1 MTNKGT
7 LMFDIGAMPD
17 QLDPEVLA
25 LLQQAETATIGHFRH
40 MGFVNRSIQC
50 ATSPAPVPRIAGTA
64 VTLALPGFDSTMLH
78 YALSDTR
85 PGDILVIDR
94 LGDDRHACW
103 GGGVARAAV
112 AAGVR
117 AAVIDGP
124 CTDASEIAA
133 EGFPLWCRGS
143 SSITTRVLGLGGAMN
158 VPVSCGGAVVMPGDA
173 VLADESGVVVMR
185 PWEAR
190 AAAEEAIRRQ
200 ERGAEREEA
209 MRSGAVRIGEVSGA
223 RKKVEAALASA

>member
-1 MTNKGT
+1 
-7 LMFDIGAMPD
+7 MFDIGSMPE

-25 LLQQAETATIGHFRH
+25 LLERAETATIGHFRH
-40 MGFVNRSIQC
+40 MGFVDRRIQNE
-50 ATSPAPVPRIAGTA
+50 TSPSPAPRIVGTA

-112 AAGVR
+112 AAGLR

-124 CTDASEIAA
+124 CTDVSEIAA
-133 EGFPLWCRGS
+133 EGFPLWCRGQ

-173 VLADESGVVVMR
+173 VLADESGVLVMR
-185 PWEAR
+185 PEEAR

-209 MRSGAVRIGEVSGA
+209 MRSGAVRIGELSGA
-223 RKKVEAALASA
+223 RDKVAAARASA